1 MAIKNKRSTT
11 PGGVS
16 TFHLVCIITFLLVCI
31 FGVLL
36 FRGWELHL
44 RFEDESRR
52 ANDVIRENHAQM
64 ESAKRTLLAAGCVE
78 DDQAPSGVRCD

>member
-1 MAIKNKRSTT
+1 MAINDKRSANHD
-11 PGGVS
+11 GVS
-16 TFHLVCIITFLLVCI
+16 TFHLLCIITFLLICI

-52 ANDVIRENHAQM
+52 ANEVIQESHAQM